1 MKHDPLVGALP
12 IIAKALG
19 RRLGVNVVIGARSQA
34 GTDGQTIYLPPLPAA
49 SAPLAVLANGFIDH
63 EAAHV
68 RYTDFTVAKPAGLAG
83 LLTNLLEDIRVERA
97 LGAAYP
103 GSRRNLAALVDHL
116 ESHEPAVP
124 PPDAPVVR
132 QVLGA
137 LLYLLRARLLDQT
150 ALAAGAAALE
160 ARLDALL
167 PEGAVVQLLALAFEV
182 RHATST
188 AAVIALAERIVAMLH
203 EEAQPPSPP
212 SGDPVGA
219 GRSAG
224 SGDPGGSPPA
234 PSDPAV
240 GNPPAPGGDPEG
252 SPPAPSD
259 PAVGNPPAPASD
271 PAGNP
276 PAASGDPTRAG
287 PPAPAGDP
295 AGSPPT
301 PSGAPTGGSSPAA
314 GEPAEAGPAD
324 SPAAAGAGSPNA
336 RHAALVALLA
346 AGETDA
352 VAGLDV
358 GARAGARL
366 NALAAGHPEART
378 GLAEYGA
385 APPNLDPAAA
395 VARARAATALLRR
408 RLGVLVQAQR
418 DEDAWRARRGRRLDP
433 ASLYRPSA
441 GQPVRF
447 VRRAARDA
455 PETAV
460 GLLLDRSSSMRG
472 AMALASQAVL
482 ATALALNELS
492 GVACW
497 VAAFPGAASDQVVP
511 LVGFAERAR
520 RVAGRFDL
528 AAVGGTPL
536 ATALWRAGYE
546 LSQRPEPRRLLVV
559 ATDGEPDDVGAAQQI
574 IGRCRAGGIEVIGL
588 GLGQHLAAVQAVFGA
603 RDATAITALAELA
616 PALFA
621 LLERRLTS
629 AG

>member
-34 GTDGQTIYLPPLPAA
+34 GTDGQTIHLPPLPAA

-68 RYTDFTVAKPAGLAG
+68 RYTDFAVAKPAGLAG
-83 LLTNLLEDIRVERA
+83 LLANLLEDIRVERA

-103 GSRRNLAALVDHL
+103 GSRRNLAALVALL
-116 ESHEPAVP
+116 ETDAPALP
-124 PPDAPVVR
+124 PPDAPVTS

-137 LLYLLRARLLDQT
+137 LLYLLRARLLGQT
-150 ALAAGAAALE
+150 ALAAGAAVLE
-160 ARLDALL
+160 ARLDARL
-167 PEGAVVQLLALAFEV
+167 PEGAVVQLLALAFAV
-182 RHATST
+182 RQTTST
-188 AAVIALAERIVAMLH
+188 ADVIALAERIVAMLH
-203 EEAQPPSPP
+203 EEVQPPP

-219 GRSAG
+219 ERSAG
-224 SGDPGGSPPA
+224 SDHPGGRPPSPA
-234 PSDPAV
+234 GDRSAGRLSAASDDAM
-240 GNPPAPGGDPEG
+240 G
-252 SPPAPSD
+252 SVRAS
-259 PAVGNPPAPASD
+259 ASD

-276 PAASGDPTRAG
+276 PAASGT
-287 PPAPAGDP
+287 
-295 AGSPPT
+295 
-301 PSGAPTGGSSPAA
+301 PTGGSSPAA
-314 GEPAEAGPAD
+314 DAPAD
-324 SPAAAGAGSPNA
+324 AGAADAPTEPTAGVVSLDP
-336 RHAALVALLA
+336 RQAALAELLA

-352 VAGLDV
+352 VTGIDI
-358 GARAGARL
+358 GAQAGARL
-366 NALAAGHPEART
+366 NALAAGHPAART
-378 GLAEYGA
+378 VLAEYGA
-385 APPNLDPAAA
+385 VPPNPDPVAA
-395 VARARAATALLRR
+395 VARARTATTLLRR

-418 DEDAWRARRGRRLDP
+418 DEEAWRARRGRRLDP

-447 VRRAARDA
+447 VRRTARPA

-497 VAAFPGAASDQVVP
+497 VAAFPGAASNQVVP
-511 LVGFAERAR
+511 LLEFTERAC

-528 AAVGGTPL
+528 GAAGGTPL
-536 ATALWRAGYE
+536 ANALWRAGYE

-559 ATDGEPDDVGAAQQI
+559 ATDGEPDQVEAAQQI
-574 IGRCRAGGIEVIGL
+574 IRRCRAGGIEVIGL
-588 GLGQHLAAVQAVFGA
+588 GIGQQLAEVQTVFGD

-621 LLERRLTS
+621 LLERRLT
-629 AG
+629 AAE

>member
-34 GTDGQTIYLPPLPAA
+34 GTDGQTIHLPPLPAA

-68 RYTDFTVAKPAGLAG
+68 RYTDFTVARPAGLAG

-103 GSRRNLAALVDHL
+103 GSRRNLAALVALL
-116 ESHEPAVP
+116 ETDALALP
-124 PPDAPVVR
+124 PPEAPVIP
-132 QVLGA
+132 QVLSA
-137 LLYLLRARLLDQT
+137 LLYLLRARLLGQT
-150 ALAAGAAALE
+150 ALAAGAAVLE
-160 ARLDALL
+160 ARLDARL
-167 PEGAVVQLLALAFEV
+167 PEGAVVQLLALAFAV
-182 RHATST
+182 GQTTST
-188 AAVIALAERIVAMLH
+188 AEVIALAERIVAMLH
-203 EEAQPPSPP
+203 EEVQPPP
-212 SGDPVGA
+212 SGDLEGT
-219 GRSAG
+219 GRSTG
-224 SGDPGGSPPA
+224 SDPPGGGPPSPTGDQSGGLPLA
-234 PSDPAV
+234 ASDAAMSGV
-240 GNPPAPGGDPEG
+240 CA
-252 SPPAPSD
+252 S
-259 PAVGNPPAPASD
+259 ASD

-276 PAASGDPTRAG
+276 PAASGT
-287 PPAPAGDP
+287 
-295 AGSPPT
+295 
-301 PSGAPTGGSSPAA
+301 PTGGSSPAA
-314 GEPAEAGPAD
+314 DAPVSAG
-324 SPAAAGAGSPNA
+324 AAAAPPAPTVGAVSLDP
-336 RHAALVALLA
+336 RQAALAELLA
-346 AGETDA
+346 AGESDA
-352 VAGLDV
+352 VTGIDI
-358 GARAGARL
+358 GAQAGARL
-366 NALAAGHPEART
+366 NALAARHPAART
-378 GLAEYGA
+378 VLAEYGA
-385 APPNLDPAAA
+385 APPNRDPVAA
-395 VARARAATALLRR
+395 VTRARTATALLRR

-418 DEDAWRARRGRRLDP
+418 DEAAWRARRGRRLDP

-460 GLLLDRSSSMRG
+460 GLLLDRSRSMHG

-497 VAAFPGAASDQVVP
+497 VAAFPGAASNQVVP
-511 LVGFAERAR
+511 LLEFTERAC

-528 AAVGGTPL
+528 GAAGGTPL
-536 ATALWRAGYE
+536 ANALWRAGYE

-559 ATDGEPDDVGAAQQI
+559 ATDGEPDHVEAAQQI
-574 IGRCRAGGIEVIGL
+574 IRRCRAGGIEVIGL
-588 GLGQHLAAVQAVFGA
+588 GIGQQLAEVQTVFGD

-621 LLERRLTS
+621 LLERRLT
-629 AG
+629 AAE

>member
-34 GTDGQTIYLPPLPAA
+34 GTDGQTIDLP
-49 SAPLAVLANGFIDH
+49 PLAVLANGFIDH

-116 ESHEPAVP
+116 ESQEPAVP
-124 PPDAPVVR
+124 PPDAPVLR

-137 LLYLLRARLLDQT
+137 LLYLLRARLLGQT

-160 ARLDALL
+160 ARLDARL

-203 EEAQPPSPP
+203 EEAQPPPP
-212 SGDPVGA
+212 DDPVGT

-224 SGDPGGSPPA
+224 SGDPGGRPPSLA
-234 PSDPAV
+234 GDPA
-240 GNPPAPGGDPEG
+240 G
-252 SPPAPSD
+252 SPPASSDASIDRPPSL
-259 PAVGNPPAPASD
+259 AGD

-276 PAASGDPTRAG
+276 PAASGAPTHAG
-287 PPAPAGDP
+287 PSAPAGDP
-295 AGSPPT
+295 AGNPPA

-324 SPAAAGAGSPNA
+324 SPAAGAAGAGSPNA

-378 GLAEYGA
+378 GLAEYGV

-497 VAAFPGAASDQVVP
+497 VAAFPGAASDRVVP

-528 AAVGGTPL
+528 GAVGGTPL

>member
-124 PPDAPVVR
+124 PPDAPVLR

-137 LLYLLRARLLDQT
+137 LLYLLRARLLGQT

-160 ARLDALL
+160 ARLDARL

-203 EEAQPPSPP
+203 EEAQPPPP
-212 SGDPVGA
+212 DDPVGT

-224 SGDPGGSPPA
+224 SGDPGGRPPSLA
-234 PSDPAV
+234 GDPA
-240 GNPPAPGGDPEG
+240 G
-252 SPPAPSD
+252 SPPASSDASIDRPPSL
-259 PAVGNPPAPASD
+259 AGD

-276 PAASGDPTRAG
+276 PAASGAPTHAG
-287 PPAPAGDP
+287 PSAPAGDP
-295 AGSPPT
+295 AGNPPA

-324 SPAAAGAGSPNA
+324 SPAAGAAGAGSPNA

>member
-103 GSRRNLAALVDHL
+103 GSRRNLAALVAML
-116 ESHEPAVP
+116 ETDAPALP
-124 PPDAPVVR
+124 PPDAPVIR

-150 ALAAGAAALE
+150 ALAAGAAVLE
-160 ARLDALL
+160 ARLDARL
-167 PEGAVVQLLALAFEV
+167 PEGAVVKLLALAFAV
-182 RHATST
+182 RQAAST
-188 AAVIALAERIVAMLH
+188 ADVIALAERIVAMLQ
-203 EEAQPPSPP
+203 EEAQPPPP
-212 SGDPVGA
+212 GDPVGA

-224 SGDPGGSPPA
+224 AGDPVGSPP
-234 PSDPAV
+234 S
-240 GNPPAPGGDPEG
+240 
-252 SPPAPSD
+252 PSD
-259 PAVGNPPAPASD
+259 PAVGNPPAPAGD
-271 PAGNP
+271 PAGSP
-276 PAASGDPTRAG
+276 PAASGDSMGR
-287 PPAPAGDP
+287 PPSSAGDP
-295 AGSPPT
+295 AGSPPAA
-301 PSGAPTGGSSPAA
+301 PGAPAGGSSPAA
-314 GEPAEAGPAD
+314 GDPAEAGPVD
-324 SPAAAGAGSPNA
+324 SPAAGAAGAGSPGA
-336 RHAALVALLA
+336 RHAALAALLA
-346 AGETDA
+346 AGEGDA
-352 VAGLDV
+352 AGFDV
-358 GARAGARL
+358 GARARDRLTAR
-366 NALAAGHPEART
+366 AAGHPAART
-378 GLAEYGA
+378 VLAEYGA
-385 APPNLDPAAA
+385 TPPNPDPAGA

-408 RLGVLVQAQR
+408 RLGVLVQAHR
-418 DEDAWRARRGRRLDP
+418 DEEAWRARRGRRLDP

-447 VRRAARDA
+447 VRRTARDA
-455 PETAV
+455 PDTAV

-472 AMALASQAVL
+472 ALALASQAVL

-497 VAAFPGAASDQVVP
+497 VAAFPGAASDRVVP

-528 AAVGGTPL
+528 GAVGGTPL
-536 ATALWRAGYE
+536 ANALWRAGYE

-588 GLGQHLAAVQAVFGA
+588 GLGQHLVAVQAVFGA

-621 LLERRLTS
+621 LLERRLTP

>member
-1 MKHDPLVGALP
+1 M
-12 IIAKALG
+12 G
-19 RRLGVNVVIGARSQA
+19 R
-34 GTDGQTIYLPPLPAA
+34 PP
-49 SAPLAVLANGFIDH
+49 S
-63 EAAHV
+63 
-68 RYTDFTVAKPAGLAG
+68 LAG
-83 LLTNLLEDIRVERA
+83 D
-97 LGAAYP
+97 
-103 GSRRNLAALVDHL
+103 
-116 ESHEPAVP
+116 PA
-124 PPDAPVVR
+124 
-132 QVLGA
+132 
-137 LLYLLRARLLDQT
+137 
-150 ALAAGAAALE
+150 
-160 ARLDALL
+160 
-167 PEGAVVQLLALAFEV
+167 
-182 RHATST
+182 
-188 AAVIALAERIVAMLH
+188 
-203 EEAQPPSPP
+203 
-212 SGDPVGA
+212 
-219 GRSAG
+219 
-224 SGDPGGSPPA
+224 GSPPA
-234 PSDPAV
+234 SSDASIDHPPSSAGDPA
-240 GNPPAPGGDPEG
+240 G
-252 SPPAPSD
+252 SPSAPSGA
-259 PAVGNPPAPASD
+259 PTHAGPSAPAGD

-276 PAASGDPTRAG
+276 PAASGAPTHAG
-287 PPAPAGDP
+287 PSAPAGDP
-295 AGSPPT
+295 AGN

-324 SPAAAGAGSPNA
+324 SPAAGAAGAGSPNA

>member
-167 PEGAVVQLLALAFEV
+167 PEGAVVKLLALAFAV
-182 RHATST
+182 RQAAST

-240 GNPPAPGGDPEG
+240 GNPPAPGGDP
-252 SPPAPSD
+252 
-259 PAVGNPPAPASD
+259 
-271 PAGNP
+271 AGNP
-276 PAASGDPTRAG
+276 PAASGAPTHAG
-287 PPAPAGDP
+287 PSAPAGDP
-295 AGSPPT
+295 AGNPPA

-324 SPAAAGAGSPNA
+324 SPAAGAAGAGSPNA

-621 LLERRLTS
+621 LLERRLTP

>member
-240 GNPPAPGGDPEG
+240 GNPPAP
-252 SPPAPSD
+252 
-259 PAVGNPPAPASD
+259 ASD

-352 VAGLDV
+352 VAGVDI

-395 VARARAATALLRR
+395 VARARAATAPLRR

-621 LLERRLTS
+621 LLERRLPS

>member
-167 PEGAVVQLLALAFEV
+167 PEGAVVKLLALAFAV
-182 RHATST
+182 RQAAST
-188 AAVIALAERIVAMLH
+188 ADVIALAERIVAMLH

-240 GNPPAPGGDPEG
+240 GNPPAPAG
-252 SPPAPSD
+252 
-259 PAVGNPPAPASD
+259 D

-276 PAASGDPTRAG
+276 PAASGAPTHAG
-287 PPAPAGDP
+287 PSAPAGDP
-295 AGSPPT
+295 AGNPPA

-324 SPAAAGAGSPNA
+324 SPAAGAAGAGSPNA

-358 GARAGARL
+358 GARAGACL

>member
-1 MKHDPLVGALP
+1 M
-12 IIAKALG
+12 
-19 RRLGVNVVIGARSQA
+19 
-34 GTDGQTIYLPPLPAA
+34 
-49 SAPLAVLANGFIDH
+49 
-63 EAAHV
+63 
-68 RYTDFTVAKPAGLAG
+68 
-83 LLTNLLEDIRVERA
+83 
-97 LGAAYP
+97 
-103 GSRRNLAALVDHL
+103 
-116 ESHEPAVP
+116 
-124 PPDAPVVR
+124 
-132 QVLGA
+132 
-137 LLYLLRARLLDQT
+137 
-150 ALAAGAAALE
+150 
-160 ARLDALL
+160 
-167 PEGAVVQLLALAFEV
+167 
-182 RHATST
+182 
-188 AAVIALAERIVAMLH
+188 
-203 EEAQPPSPP
+203 
-212 SGDPVGA
+212 
-219 GRSAG
+219 
-224 SGDPGGSPPA
+224 
-234 PSDPAV
+234 
-240 GNPPAPGGDPEG
+240 
-252 SPPAPSD
+252 
-259 PAVGNPPAPASD
+259 
-271 PAGNP
+271 
-276 PAASGDPTRAG
+276 
-287 PPAPAGDP
+287 
-295 AGSPPT
+295 
-301 PSGAPTGGSSPAA
+301 
-314 GEPAEAGPAD
+314 
-324 SPAAAGAGSPNA
+324 
-336 RHAALVALLA
+336 A